1 MAKAM
6 QTIKKVKTVKGTSS
20 SGASGTVS
28 CNMCK
33 GTGRLKAGYNKKK
46 K

>member
-1 MAKAM
+1 MATA
-6 QTIKKVKTVKGTSS
+6 KKTVTVKGSGAKSSS
-20 SGASGTVS
+20 SGTVP

-33 GTGRLKAGYNKKK
+33 GTGRLKSGYNKKK

>member
-1 MAKAM
+1 MASRATATKI
-6 QTIKKVKTVKGTSS
+6 TIKGKGTSS
-20 SGASGTVS
+20 KSSGTVP
-28 CNMCK
+28 CNLCR

>member
-1 MAKAM
+1 MATAK
-6 QTIKKVKTVKGTSS
+6 KTVVRTVKSTSS
-20 SGASGTVS
+20 KSSGTVP

-33 GTGRLKAGYNKKK
+33 GTGKLPSGYNKKK

>member
-1 MAKAM
+1 MATA
-6 QTIKKVKTVKGTSS
+6 KKTVTVKGKGTSTT
-20 SGASGTVS
+20 ASGTVP
-28 CNMCK
+28 CNLCK